1 METAAF
7 PLSKDAKGE
16 VSYLREGPM
25 MRVRFQS
32 RRRDH
37 TMVQRV
43 CVAAYFAH
51 FRSVIHTSRWQA
63 PKRSGTERET
73 EKCCQAV
80 CNKARQKNYEDKYH
94 NFPFTQA

>member
-25 MRVRFQS
+25 MGVHFQS
-32 RRRDH
+32 RRRDR

-73 EKCCQAV
+73 RSAV
-80 CNKARQKNYEDKYH
+80 RLSVIKPVKKKKLRR
-94 NFPFTQA
+94 